1 MIYRLA
7 VLDDLETL
15 ASHDR
20 WISKKEL
27 QGVIVRG
34 RVLVAEEDGTFAGWL
49 RYGLFWDDIPFMNML
64 RLKEEYRGKG
74 YGRELVTFWESS
86 MKKEGAHTVMTST
99 SSAEGAQHFYRK
111 LGYSEV
117 GGFLPEGEPF
127 ELLFMKSLG
136 K

>member
-7 VLDDLETL
+7 ILKDFETL

-27 QGVIVRG
+27 QSVIANG
-34 RVLVAEEDGTFAGWL
+34 RVLVAEENGVFAGWL
-49 RYGLFWDDIPFMNML
+49 RYGLFWDEIPFMNML
-64 RLKEEYRGKG
+64 RFKEEYCGKG
-74 YGRELVTFWESS
+74 YGRELVAFWESE
-86 MKKEGAHTVMTST
+86 MKKEGFCTVMTST

-111 LGYSEV
+111 LGYSET

-127 ELLFMKSLG
+127 ELLFMKRLG
-136 K
+136 